1 MGFVPYAGFEYE
13 FFVFNETRESIREKN
28 YRDLTPLAPG
38 FFGYS
43 VLRNSVD
50 SDFYSYLLEVCE
62 EMDFPLEGLHEE
74 TGPGRVGSCHSF

>member
-1 MGFVPYAGFEYE
+1 MFV
-13 FFVFNETRESIREKN
+13 ETHQSIREKN
-28 YRDLTPLAPG
+28 YQNLTPLAPG

-50 SDFYSYLLEVCE
+50 AEIYHQLLTLGE

-74 TGPGRVGSCHSF
+74 TGPGVLEAAIAVDDGIVHER